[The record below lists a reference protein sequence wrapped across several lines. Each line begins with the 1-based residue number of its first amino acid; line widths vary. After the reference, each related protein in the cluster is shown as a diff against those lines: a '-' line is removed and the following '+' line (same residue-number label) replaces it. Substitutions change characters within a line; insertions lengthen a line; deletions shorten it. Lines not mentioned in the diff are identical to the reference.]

1 MLWRWLFPCLCLVGS
16 AVAGDIVCQSLGPGE
31 RLCTTVHRHFSGA
44 MVVRDWLRDAE
55 PLPSQRVI
63 EGARAGALLIGKAS
77 LRRNEKQQWVVSLP
91 GQDAVLLLGPS
102 DTPPSKPVRIQETG
116 HAWEITVLAV
126 SVPRTTPGVATEDEI
141 KLTLR
146 IVRADPDPRN

>member
-1 MLWRWLFPCLCLVGS
+1 MLWRWLFPCLCLVGY
-16 AVAGDIVCQSLGPGE
+16 AVASDIVCQSLGPGE

-91 GQDAVLLLGPS
+91 GQDGVLLLGPS
-102 DTPPSKPVRIQETG
+102 DTPPRNPCASTRRAMRGRSRCWPSPCPAP
-116 HAWEITVLAV
+116 HPAWP
-126 SVPRTTPGVATEDEI
+126 PRM
-141 KLTLR
+141 KSS
-146 IVRADPDPRN
+146 

>member
-1 MLWRWLFPCLCLVGS
+1 MQWSWLVLFLCLS
-16 AVAGDIVCQSLGPGE
+16 ASAIASPTDCQVIGPGE

-91 GQDAVLLLGPS
+91 GQDPVLLLDPA
-102 DTPPSKPVRIQETG
+102 DTPPSKPVRIHETG

-141 KLTLR
+141 KLSLR
-146 IVRADPDPRN
+146 IVRADTGPRT

>member
-1 MLWRWLFPCLCLVGS
+1 MQWSWLVLFLCLS
-16 AVAGDIVCQSLGPGE
+16 ASAIASSTDCQVIGPGE

-55 PLPSQRVI
+55 SLPSQRII

-91 GQDAVLLLGPS
+91 GQDGVLLLDPA
-102 DTPPSKPVRIQETG
+102 DTPPSKPVRIHETG
-116 HAWEITVLAV
+116 HAWEITVMAV

-146 IVRADPDPRN
+146 IVRADPGPRT

>member
-1 MLWRWLFPCLCLVGS
+1 MQWSWLVLFLCLS
-16 AVAGDIVCQSLGPGE
+16 ASAIASPTDCQVIGPGE

-55 PLPSQRVI
+55 SLPSQRII

-91 GQDAVLLLGPS
+91 GQDGVLLLDPA
-102 DTPPSKPVRIQETG
+102 DTPPSKPVRIHETG
-116 HAWEITVLAV
+116 HAWEITVMAV

-146 IVRADPDPRN
+146 IVRADPGPRT

>member
-1 MLWRWLFPCLCLVGS
+1 MQWSWLVLFLCLS
-16 AVAGDIVCQSLGPGE
+16 ASAIASPTDCQVIGPGE

-55 PLPSQRVI
+55 SLPSQRII

-91 GQDAVLLLGPS
+91 GQDGVLLLGPS
-102 DTPPSKPVRIQETG
+102 DTPPSKPVRIHETG

-146 IVRADPDPRN
+146 IVRADPGPRT

>member
-1 MLWRWLFPCLCLVGS
+1 MQWSWLVLFLCLS
-16 AVAGDIVCQSLGPGE
+16 ASAIASPTDCQVIGPGE

-55 PLPSQRVI
+55 SLPSQRII

-102 DTPPSKPVRIQETG
+102 DTPPSKPVRIHETG
-116 HAWEITVLAV
+116 HAWEITVMAV

-146 IVRADPDPRN
+146 IVRADPGPRT

>member
-1 MLWRWLFPCLCLVGS
+1 MQWSWLVLFLCLS
-16 AVAGDIVCQSLGPGE
+16 ASAIASPADCQVIGPGE

-55 PLPSQRVI
+55 SLPSQRII

-91 GQDAVLLLGPS
+91 GQDGVLLLDPA
-102 DTPPSKPVRIQETG
+102 DTPPSKPVRIHETG
-116 HAWEITVLAV
+116 HAWEITVMAV

-146 IVRADPDPRN
+146 IVRADPGPRT